1 MVHQSEFPYLA
12 DWIAIL
18 LRWVMLIT
26 ATLVLALSTGA
37 TWPFI
42 LLLAL
47 GVGWNLASSSLAI
60 NNRRLVFHRPINVL
74 IDFLISIG
82 MFLASGSES
91 GPLFWIGLLALLSG
105 AIYYEWRGS
114 LGVALA
120 LSLLQGGAFYTRT
133 GGTLVLES
141 FLPLGRTLAFNLLTG
156 GLLGALSTRLIGAV
170 RKRYQAQLALRREA
184 ERKAQQRERRRIQT
198 FYDMVET
205 LGGTLN
211 HQVVLDAAL
220 DLSLAALS
228 EEADIQPL
236 VSLVLV
242 FREEGLVIGTARGL
256 PPADQ
261 GVILRA
267 REGVLA
273 EILQRGEPQILTQ
286 LGQDPELNRLVALQN
301 CRSAYCLP
309 LVRGMQIFGAML
321 FAHPDPNFFT
331 PDRCELLEIISHQVT
346 IALQNARLF
355 QQLEEERQRLIETTE
370 EAHKKLAR
378 DLHDGPTQSISAI
391 AMRLSILRKRLES
404 GATNGQ
410 VTEELKQIEALARR
424 TTEEIRHM
432 LFTLRPLILE
442 SEGLIPALQVMC
454 EKMWALY
461 QQKVTLDTD
470 PDVVKRLD
478 PNRQT
483 VIFYIIEEA
492 VNNARKHAEASE
504 IRVRIRFLPRE
515 QEIAFVEVAD
525 NGKGFDPKEVETNY
539 EHRGSLGMVNLRER
553 TELLNGLL
561 YIDSAPGKGTRVYI
575 VIPLTDSAAER
586 LHRGLIGTR
595 ERA

>member
-515 QEIAFVEVAD
+515 QEIAFVEIAD
-525 NGKGFDPKEVETNY
+525 NGKGFDPKEVEMNY

-561 YIDSAPGKGTRVYI
+561 YIDSAPGKGTRVYV

>member
-1 MVHQSEFPYLA
+1 MVRQSEFPYLA

-18 LRWVMLIT
+18 LRWVMLIA
-26 ATLVLALSTGA
+26 ATLALAFSIGGNWAFVVL
-37 TWPFI
+37 I
-42 LLLAL
+42 AL

-60 NNRRLVFHRPINVL
+60 NNRRLVFHRPINVTV
-74 IDFLISIG
+74 DFLISLG
-82 MFLASGSES
+82 MFLASGGER
-91 GPLFWIGLLALLSG
+91 GPLFWIGLSALLSG

-120 LSLLQGGAFYTRT
+120 LSLLQGGAYYSHS
-133 GGTLVLES
+133 GGRLED
-141 FLPLGRTLAFNLLTG
+141 LLYLGRTVAFNLLTG
-156 GLLGALSTRLIGAV
+156 ALLGVLSTRLIGAV

-228 EEADIQPL
+228 EEADIQSL
-236 VSLVLV
+236 VSVVLM

-261 GVILRA
+261 NIVLRNH
-267 REGVLA
+267 EGALA

-286 LGQDPELNRLVALQN
+286 PAQDPQLGRLVALQN

-309 LVRGMQIFGAML
+309 LVRGMQVFGAML
-321 FAHPDPNFFT
+321 FAHPEPNFFT
-331 PDRCELLEIISHQVT
+331 PDRRELLEIISHQVT

-391 AMRLSILRKRLES
+391 AMRLSILRKTLEKS
-404 GATNGQ
+404 HINGQ
-410 VTEELKQIEALARR
+410 VAEELQQIEALARR

-442 SEGLIPALQVMC
+442 SEGLIPALKVMC

-461 QQKVTLDTD
+461 QQKVTLDAD
-470 PDVVKRLD
+470 PEVVKHLD

-483 VIFYIIEEA
+483 IVFYIIEEA

-515 QEIAFVEVAD
+515 QEIAFVEIAD
-525 NGKGFDPKEVETNY
+525 NGKGFDPKEVGTNY
-539 EHRGSLGMVNLRER
+539 ERRGSLGMVNLRER

-561 YIDSAPGKGTRVYI
+561 YIDSAPGKGTRVYV
-575 VIPLTDSAAER
+575 VIPLTDTAAER

>member
-1 MVHQSEFPYLA
+1 MVRQSEFPYLA

-82 MFLASGSES
+82 TFLASGSES

-170 RKRYQAQLALRREA
+170 RKRYQAQLALRRES

-242 FREEGLVIGTARGL
+242 FRKEGLVIGTARGL

-301 CRSAYCLP
+301 CGSAYCLP

-321 FAHPDPNFFT
+321 FSHPDPDFFT

-515 QEIAFVEVAD
+515 QEIAFVEIAD
-525 NGKGFDPKEVETNY
+525 NGKGFDPKEVEMNY

-561 YIDSAPGKGTRVYI
+561 YIDSAPGKGTRVYV

>member
-1 MVHQSEFPYLA
+1 MVRQSEFPYLA

-170 RKRYQAQLALRREA
+170 RKRYQAQLALRRES

-242 FREEGLVIGTARGL
+242 FRKEGLVIGTARGL

-301 CRSAYCLP
+301 CGSAYCLP

-321 FAHPDPNFFT
+321 FSHPDPDFFT

-515 QEIAFVEVAD
+515 QEIAFVEIAD
-525 NGKGFDPKEVETNY
+525 NGKGFDPKEVEMNY

>member
-1 MVHQSEFPYLA
+1 MVRQSEFPYLA

-42 LLLAL
+42 LLLVL

-60 NNRRLVFHRPINVL
+60 NNRRLIFHRPINVL
-74 IDFLISIG
+74 IDFLISLG
-82 MFLASGSES
+82 MFLATGGESGS
-91 GPLFWIGLLALLSG
+91 LFWIGLLALLSG

-120 LSLLQGGAFYTRT
+120 LSVLQGGAFYTRT
-133 GGTLVLES
+133 GGTLVLEA

-156 GLLGALSTRLIGAV
+156 GLLGLLSTRLIGAV
-170 RKRYQAQLALRREA
+170 RKRYQAHLALRREA
-184 ERKAQQRERRRIQT
+184 ERQAQQRERRRIQT

-242 FREEGLVIGTARGL
+242 FQGEGLVIGTARGL

-261 GVILRA
+261 GIILQA
-267 REGVLA
+267 REGILA
-273 EILQRGEPQILTQ
+273 EILQRGEPQRLEQ
-286 LGQDPELNRLVALQN
+286 LGQDPELNRLVALHN

-321 FAHPDPNFFT
+321 FAHPDPGFFT

-404 GATNGQ
+404 DTTNGQ
-410 VTEELKQIEALARR
+410 VIEELKQIEALARR

-461 QQKVTLDTD
+461 HQKVTLDAN
-470 PDVVKRLD
+470 PEVVKRLD

-483 VIFYIIEEA
+483 IIFYIIEEA

-525 NGKGFDPKEVETNY
+525 NGKGFDPKEVGANY

-561 YIDSAPGKGTRVYI
+561 YIDSAPGKGTRVYV
-575 VIPLTDSAAER
+575 VIPLTDAATER
-586 LHRGLIGTR
+586 LHRGLIGAR

>member
-1 MVHQSEFPYLA
+1 MVRQSEFPYLA

-321 FAHPDPNFFT
+321 FAHPDPDFFT

-461 QQKVTLDTD
+461 QQKVTLDAD

-515 QEIAFVEVAD
+515 QEIAFVEIAD

-561 YIDSAPGKGTRVYI
+561 YIDSAPGKGTRVYV

>member
-1 MVHQSEFPYLA
+1 MVRQSEFPYLA

-286 LGQDPELNRLVALQN
+286 LGQDPALNRLVALQN

-321 FAHPDPNFFT
+321 FAHPDPDFFT

-461 QQKVTLDTD
+461 QQKVTLDAD

-561 YIDSAPGKGTRVYI
+561 YIDSAPGKGTRVYV

>member
-1 MVHQSEFPYLA
+1 MVRQSEFPYLA

-18 LRWVMLIT
+18 LRWVMLIA

-74 IDFLISIG
+74 IDFLISLG
-82 MFLASGSES
+82 MFLTTGGES
-91 GPLFWIGLLALLSG
+91 GPLFWISLLALLSG

-120 LSLLQGGAFYTRT
+120 LSVLQGGAFYTRT
-133 GGTLVLES
+133 GGTLVIEAL
-141 FLPLGRTLAFNLLTG
+141 LPLGRTLAFNLLTG
-156 GLLGALSTRLIGAV
+156 GLLGLLSTRLIGAV
-170 RKRYQAQLALRREA
+170 RKRYQAHLALRREA
-184 ERKAQQRERRRIQT
+184 ERQAQQRERRRIQT

-242 FREEGLVIGTARGL
+242 FQGEGLVVGTARGL

-261 GVILRA
+261 GLVLRA
-267 REGVLA
+267 HKGILA
-273 EILQRGEPQILTQ
+273 EVLQRGEPQRLEQ
-286 LGQDPELNRLVALQN
+286 LGQDPELNRLVALHN

-321 FAHPDPNFFT
+321 FAHPDPGFFT

-404 GATNGQ
+404 GITDDQ
-410 VTEELKQIEALARR
+410 VIEELKQIEALARR

-461 QQKVTLDTD
+461 HQKVALDAD
-470 PDVVKRLD
+470 PEVVKRLD

-483 VIFYIIEEA
+483 IVFYIIEEA

-525 NGKGFDPKEVETNY
+525 NGKGFDPQEVGANY

-561 YIDSAPGKGTRVYI
+561 YIDSAPGKGTRVYV
-575 VIPLTDSAAER
+575 VIPLTDAAAER
-586 LHRGLIGTR
+586 LHRGLIGAR

>member
-1 MVHQSEFPYLA
+1 MVRQSEFPYLA

-42 LLLAL
+42 FLLAL
-47 GVGWNLASSSLAI
+47 GAGWNLASSSLAI

-321 FAHPDPNFFT
+321 FAHPDPDFFT
-331 PDRCELLEIISHQVT
+331 PDRCELLEIIGHQVT

-461 QQKVTLDTD
+461 QQKVTLDAD